1 MKKINKNKKKKR
13 RFSLTLLL
21 SAVVF
26 MVLIIA
32 SAFALAC
39 VTILVK
45 YGVID
50 ASVDDLAIS
59 DAVWF
64 IVLISI
70 VIGTAF
76 TMLIGKIPLKPIN
89 MIIDRINGLAAGDY
103 KTEIS
108 FSPPIS
114 NHPAFKELSESL
126 NKLSSELQN
135 TEMLS
140 EDFINNFSHEF
151 KTPIV
156 SIAGMAKL
164 LKKGNLSDEQKEQYL
179 DAIEEESMRLS
190 YMATNVLN
198 MTRVENQSILTNL
211 SEYNLSEQIRSCI
224 LLLEERWAGKSI
236 ELQLEFDEY
245 IIEAN
250 EELMKQTFINLL
262 DNAIK
267 FSPKYGTVAVS
278 IKETDG
284 KYRVTVSNTGNEIA
298 PENME
303 RIWNKFYQCDES
315 HATEGNGVGLAIVKK
330 IVELHGGEISVEC
343 KNGITSFT
351 VVIDKSQNGP
361 RG

>member
-1 MKKINKNKKKKR
+1 MKKKNSNKKKKR
-13 RFSLTLLL
+13 GLSLTLLL

-26 MVLIIA
+26 VVLIIA
-32 SAFALAC
+32 SSFALSC
-39 VTILVK
+39 VAILVK
-45 YGVID
+45 TGVID
-50 ASVDDLAIS
+50 TSVDDLAIS

-89 MIIDRINGLAAGDY
+89 MIIDRINGLATGDY
-103 KTEIS
+103 KTRIN

-114 NHPAFKELSESL
+114 GHPAFKELSESL
-126 NKLSSELQN
+126 NKLSDELQN

-164 LKKGNLSDEQKEQYL
+164 LKKGNLSDEQKIQYL

-198 MTRVENQSILTNL
+198 LTRVENQSILTNL

-224 LLLEERWAGKSI
+224 LLLEERWSGKHI
-236 ELQLEFDEY
+236 ELQLDFDEY
-245 IIEAN
+245 MIEAN
-250 EELMKQTFINLL
+250 EELLKQTFINLL

-267 FSPKYGTVAVS
+267 FSTEYGTVAVA
-278 IKETDG
+278 IKESEQG
-284 KYRVTVSNTGNEIA
+284 YRVTVSNTGKEISV
-298 PENME
+298 ENME
-303 RIWNKFYQCDES
+303 KIWNKFYQCDES
-315 HATEGNGVGLAIVKK
+315 HATEGNGVGLAVVKK
-330 IVELHGGEISVEC
+330 IIDLHGGDVSVQC
-343 KNGITSFT
+343 KNGMTSFAVT
-351 VVIDKSQNGP
+351 VPKNQKGE
-361 RG
+361 